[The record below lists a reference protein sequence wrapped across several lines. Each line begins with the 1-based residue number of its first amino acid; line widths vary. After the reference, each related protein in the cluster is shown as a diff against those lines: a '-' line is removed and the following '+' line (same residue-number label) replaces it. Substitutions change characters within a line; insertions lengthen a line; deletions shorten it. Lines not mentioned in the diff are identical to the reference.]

1 MISTSGH
8 CFLQCPDVLYN
19 INRKNAFRKN
29 GTYMTKKQFS
39 SSVNKK
45 ILAYGKLPDW
55 TKYAFISAITL
66 FFLGLYISFFG
77 IQAFFQQLVNGIQ
90 LGSIYALIAL
100 GYTMIYGIIRLINFA
115 HGDLFMFG
123 AYISCFLGNY
133 LMAHNFRYPFI
144 IVLIFSMVV
153 TALLGMAIEKIAYKP
168 LRFKPRLAALITALG
183 VSLFLENFLA
193 LSPQNVPFPLN
204 KIVFGPKYIP
214 FPALIAEKTYNIG
227 GIAINNIKILIV
239 VITIILMIALQYIVK
254 KTMIGKAMRAVAFNK
269 DACLMMGINIDK
281 IISIT
286 FGIGISLAA
295 ASGTLYALT
304 YGQLQSPY
312 LGIWPGLKAF
322 IAAVLGGIGNIP
334 GAMLGSYVMG
344 VSETFATSINSNFGY
359 GIAFVILIVVLIFK
373 PAGLLGKFTKEKV

>member
-1 MISTSGH
+1 
-8 CFLQCPDVLYN
+8 
-19 INRKNAFRKN
+19 
-29 GTYMTKKQFS
+29 MTKKELS
-39 SSVNKK
+39 DSINNNILTYNKLTNWK
-45 ILAYGKLPDW
+45 
-55 TKYAFISAITL
+55 KYLFISVIIL
-66 FFLGLYISFFG
+66 FFLFLYILSFG
-77 IQAFFQQLVNGIQ
+77 TQAFFQQLVNGIQ

-100 GYTMIYGIIRLINFA
+100 GYTMIYGIIKLINFA

-133 LMAHNFRYPFI
+133 LIAHNFGFPFI
-144 IVLIFSMVV
+144 IVLIFSMFV

-183 VSLFLENFLA
+183 VSLFLENFFA
-193 LSPQNVPFPLN
+193 LSPENVPFPLN

-214 FPALIAEKTYNIG
+214 FPALITDKTYNIAG
-227 GIAINNIKILIV
+227 VSINNIKILDV
-239 VITIILMIALQYIVK
+239 VVTIILMIALQYIVK
-254 KTMIGKAMRAVAFNK
+254 KTMVGKAMRAVAFNK
-269 DACLMMGINIDK
+269 DACLMMGININN

-295 ASGTLYALT
+295 AAGTLFALS

-322 IAAVLGGIGNIP
+322 IAAVLGGIGSIP

-344 VSETFATSINSNFGY
+344 ISETFATSINSNFGY
-359 GIAFVILIVVLIFK
+359 GIAFVILIVVLVFK

>member
-1 MISTSGH
+1 
-8 CFLQCPDVLYN
+8 
-19 INRKNAFRKN
+19 
-29 GTYMTKKQFS
+29 MTKKQFS
-39 SSVNKK
+39 DSVNNNILTYNKWANWKK
-45 ILAYGKLPDW
+45 YL
-55 TKYAFISAITL
+55 FIFVIIL
-66 FFLGLYISFFG
+66 FFLFLYILSFG
-77 IQAFFQQLVNGIQ
+77 INSFLQQLVNGIQ

-100 GYTMIYGIIRLINFA
+100 GYTMIYGIIKLINFA

-133 LMAHNFRYPFI
+133 LIAHNFNYPFI
-144 IVLIFSMVV
+144 VVLIFSMVV

-183 VSLFLENFLA
+183 VSLFLENFFA
-193 LSPQNVPFPLN
+193 LSPSNVPFPLN
-204 KIVFGPKYIP
+204 KIVFGPSFIP
-214 FPALIAEKTYNIG
+214 FPALIADKTYNIAG
-227 GIAINNIKILIV
+227 VSINNIKILDV
-239 VITIILMIALQYIVK
+239 VVTIILMIALQYIVK
-254 KTMIGKAMRAVAFNK
+254 KTMVGKAMRAVAFNK
-269 DACLMMGINIDK
+269 DACLMMGININN

-295 ASGTLYALT
+295 AAGTLFALT

-322 IAAVLGGIGNIP
+322 IAAVLGGIGSIP

-344 VSETFATSINSNFGY
+344 ISETFATSINSNFGY
-359 GIAFVILIVVLIFK
+359 GIAFIILIVVLIFK

>member
-1 MISTSGH
+1 MTKEKISSSINGKISQYNQWPNWKKYVFISFIVLFFMFLYVLSFGMTS
-8 CFLQCPDVLYN
+8 FLQ
-19 INRKNAFRKN
+19 
-29 GTYMTKKQFS
+29 
-39 SSVNKK
+39 
-45 ILAYGKLPDW
+45 
-55 TKYAFISAITL
+55 
-66 FFLGLYISFFG
+66 
-77 IQAFFQQLVNGIQ
+77 QLINGIQ

-100 GYTMIYGIIRLINFA
+100 GYTMVYGIIKLINFA

-133 LMAHNFRYPFI
+133 LMAQQFRFPFI
-144 IVLIFSMVV
+144 IVLIFSMTV

-183 VSLFLENFLA
+183 VSLFLENFFA
-193 LSPQNVPFPLN
+193 LSPANVPFPLN
-204 KIVFGPKYIP
+204 KIVFGPAFIP
-214 FPALIAEKTYNIG
+214 FPALIANKTYS
-227 GIAINNIKILIV
+227 IAGVSINNIKILDIAVTIV
-239 VITIILMIALQYIVK
+239 LVLLLQYIVK
-254 KTMIGKAMRAVAFNK
+254 KTMIGKAMRAVAFHKN
-269 DACLMMGINIDK
+269 ASLMMGININK

-286 FGIGISLAA
+286 FGIGTSLAA
-295 ASGTLYALT
+295 ASGTLFALT

-334 GAMLGSYVMG
+334 GAMLGSYLMG
-344 VSETFATSINSNFGY
+344 ISETFATSINSNFGY

>member
-1 MISTSGH
+1 MG
-8 CFLQCPDVLYN
+8 
-19 INRKNAFRKN
+19 
-29 GTYMTKKQFS
+29 KKQLS
-39 SSVNKK
+39 YTLQKK
-45 ILAYGKLPDW
+45 LSAYEKLPNW
-55 TKYAFISAITL
+55 AKYIFISVIIL
-66 FFLGLYISFFG
+66 FFLILYILSFG
-77 IQAFFQQLVNGIQ
+77 TQAFLQQLVNGLQ

-123 AYISCFLGNY
+123 AYISCYLGNY
-133 LMAHNFRYPFI
+133 LIARQIGFPFI
-144 IVLIFSMVV
+144 IVLIFSMAV
-153 TALLGMAIEKIAYKP
+153 TATLGMTIEKIAYKP

-183 VSLFLENFLA
+183 VSLFLENFFA
-193 LSPQNVPFPLN
+193 LSPANVPFPLN
-204 KIVFGPKYIP
+204 KIVFGPKFLP
-214 FPALIAEKTYNIG
+214 FPALITDKTYNIVG
-227 GIAINNIKILIV
+227 VSINNIKILDIFVTIV
-239 VITIILMIALQYIVK
+239 LVIMLQYIVK
-254 KTMIGKAMRAVAFNK
+254 RTMVGKAMRAVAFNK

-286 FGIGISLAA
+286 FGIGTSLAA
-295 ASGTLYALT
+295 ASGTLFALT

-334 GAMLGSYVMG
+334 GAMLGSYLMG

-359 GIAFVILIVVLIFK
+359 GIAFVILIVVLVFK

>member
-1 MISTSGH
+1 
-8 CFLQCPDVLYN
+8 V
-19 INRKNAFRKN
+19 
-29 GTYMTKKQFS
+29 TKERIS
-39 SSVNKK
+39 SSINGKISQYNQWPNWKK
-45 ILAYGKLPDW
+45 YVFI
-55 TKYAFISAITL
+55 AFIVL
-66 FFLGLYISFFG
+66 FFMFLYVLSFG
-77 IQAFFQQLVNGIQ
+77 MTSFFQQLINGIQ

-100 GYTMIYGIIRLINFA
+100 GYTMVYGIIKLINFA

-133 LMAHNFRYPFI
+133 LMAQQFRFPFI

-183 VSLFLENFLA
+183 VSLFLENFFA
-193 LSPQNVPFPLN
+193 LSPANVPFPLN
-204 KIVFGPKYIP
+204 KIVFGPAFIP
-214 FPALIAEKTYNIG
+214 FPALIANKTYNIAG
-227 GIAINNIKILIV
+227 VSINNIKIIDIAVTIV
-239 VITIILMIALQYIVK
+239 LVLLLQYIVK
-254 KTMIGKAMRAVAFNK
+254 KTMIGKAMRAVAFHKN
-269 DACLMMGINIDK
+269 ASLMMGININK

-286 FGIGISLAA
+286 FGIGTSLAA
-295 ASGTLYALT
+295 ASGTLFALT

-334 GAMLGSYVMG
+334 GAMLGSYLMG
-344 VSETFATSINSNFGY
+344 ISETFATSINSNFGY

>member
-1 MISTSGH
+1 
-8 CFLQCPDVLYN
+8 
-19 INRKNAFRKN
+19 
-29 GTYMTKKQFS
+29 MTKKQLS
-39 SSVNKK
+39 DSINNHILTYNK
-45 ILAYGKLPDW
+45 W
-55 TKYAFISAITL
+55 TNWKKYVFISVIIL
-66 FFLGLYISFFG
+66 FFLLLYILSFG
-77 IQAFFQQLVNGIQ
+77 AQAFFQQLVNGIQ

-100 GYTMIYGIIRLINFA
+100 GYTMIYGIIKLINFA

-133 LMAHNFRYPFI
+133 LIAHNFNYPFI
-144 IVLIFSMVV
+144 IVLIFSMFV

-183 VSLFLENFLA
+183 VSLFLENFFA
-193 LSPQNVPFPLN
+193 LSPENVPFPLN
-204 KIVFGPKYIP
+204 KIVFGPKYIS
-214 FPALIAEKTYNIG
+214 FPALIVDKTYNIAG
-227 GIAINNIKILIV
+227 VSINNIKILDV

-254 KTMIGKAMRAVAFNK
+254 KTMVGKAMRAVAFNK
-269 DACLMMGINIDK
+269 DACLMMGININN

-322 IAAVLGGIGNIP
+322 IAAVLGGIGSIP

-344 VSETFATSINSNFGY
+344 ISETFATSINSNFGY
-359 GIAFVILIVVLIFK
+359 GIAFVILIVVLVFK

>member
-1 MISTSGH
+1 MSGH
-8 CFLQCPDVLYN
+8 CFSQCPDILYTEMGKTLSK
-19 INRKNAFRKN
+19 RN
-29 GTYMTKKQFS
+29 GTDMTKKQIS
-39 SSVNKK
+39 SSINKK
-45 ILAYGKLPDW
+45 MLAYEKLPNW

-66 FFLGLYISFFG
+66 FFIALYILSFG
-77 IQAFFQQLVNGIQ
+77 IQPFLQQLVNGIQ

-144 IVLIFSMVV
+144 IVLVFSMVV

-183 VSLFLENFLA
+183 VSLFLQNFFA
-193 LSPQNVPFPLN
+193 LSPQNVPFPIN

-227 GIAINNIKILIV
+227 GIFISNIKILDI

-295 ASGTLYALT
+295 ASGTMFALT

-334 GAMLGSYVMG
+334 GAMLGSYLMG
-344 VSETFATSINSNFGY
+344 ISETFATSINSNFGY

>member
-1 MISTSGH
+1 MSFGLKS
-8 CFLQCPDVLYN
+8 FLQ
-19 INRKNAFRKN
+19 
-29 GTYMTKKQFS
+29 
-39 SSVNKK
+39 
-45 ILAYGKLPDW
+45 
-55 TKYAFISAITL
+55 
-66 FFLGLYISFFG
+66 
-77 IQAFFQQLVNGIQ
+77 QLINGIQ

-100 GYTMIYGIIRLINFA
+100 GYTMVYGIIKLINFA

-133 LMAHNFRYPFI
+133 LIAQNFRFPFI
-144 IVLIFSMVV
+144 VVLLVSMII
-153 TALLGMAIEKIAYKP
+153 TAILGMIIEKVAYKP

-183 VSLFLENFLA
+183 VSLFLENFFA
-193 LSPQNVPFPLN
+193 LSPRDVPFPIN
-204 KIVFGPKYIP
+204 KIVFGPAFLP
-214 FPALIAEKTYNIG
+214 FPALIADQTYNFA
-227 GIAINNIKILIV
+227 GISINNIRILN
-239 VITIILMIALQYIVK
+239 ITVTILLMILLQYIVK
-254 KTMIGKAMRAVAFNK
+254 KTMVGKAMRAVAFNK

-286 FGIGISLAA
+286 FGIGTSLAA
-295 ASGTLYALT
+295 AAGTLFALN

-334 GAMLGSYVMG
+334 GAMVGSYLMG
-344 VSETFATSINSNFGY
+344 ISETFATSINSNFGY

>member
-1 MISTSGH
+1 
-8 CFLQCPDVLYN
+8 
-19 INRKNAFRKN
+19 
-29 GTYMTKKQFS
+29 MTKKQLYDS
-39 SSVNKK
+39 MNNNILTYNKWANWK
-45 ILAYGKLPDW
+45 
-55 TKYAFISAITL
+55 KYLFISVIIL
-66 FFLGLYISFFG
+66 FFLFVYILSFG
-77 IQAFFQQLVNGIQ
+77 TQAFFQQLVNGIQ

-100 GYTMIYGIIRLINFA
+100 GYTMIYGIIKLINFA

-133 LMAHNFRYPFI
+133 LVAHNVGFPFL

-183 VSLFLENFLA
+183 VSLFLENFFA
-193 LSPQNVPFPLN
+193 LSPENVPFPLN

-214 FPALIAEKTYNIG
+214 FPALIVDKTYNIAG
-227 GIAINNIKILIV
+227 VAINNIKILDI

-254 KTMIGKAMRAVAFNK
+254 KTMVGKAMRAVAFNK
-269 DACLMMGINIDK
+269 DACLMMGININN

-295 ASGTLYALT
+295 AAGTLFALT

-322 IAAVLGGIGNIP
+322 IAAVLGGIGSIP

-359 GIAFVILIVVLIFK
+359 AIAFIILIVVLIFK

>member
-1 MISTSGH
+1 
-8 CFLQCPDVLYN
+8 
-19 INRKNAFRKN
+19 
-29 GTYMTKKQFS
+29 MTKKQLS
-39 SSVNKK
+39 NSINNNIMAYNKLTNWK
-45 ILAYGKLPDW
+45 
-55 TKYAFISAITL
+55 KYVFISVIVL
-66 FFLGLYISFFG
+66 FLLFLYILSFG
-77 IQAFFQQLVNGIQ
+77 TKAFFQQLVNGIQ

-100 GYTMIYGIIRLINFA
+100 GYTMIYGIIQLINFA

-123 AYISCFLGNY
+123 AYISCFFGNY
-133 LMAHNFRYPFI
+133 LIAHNFRFPFI
-144 IVLIFSMVV
+144 IVLIFSMAV
-153 TALLGMAIEKIAYKP
+153 TALLGMTIEKIAYKP

-183 VSLFLENFLA
+183 VSLFLENFFA
-193 LSPQNVPFPLN
+193 LSPESTPFPIN
-204 KIVFGPKYIP
+204 KIVFGPKFIP
-214 FPALIAEKTYNIG
+214 FPALVADKTYNIA
-227 GIAINNIKILIV
+227 GISINNIKILDIL
-239 VITIILMIALQYIVK
+239 ITIILMILLQYIVK

-286 FGIGISLAA
+286 FGIGTSLAA
-295 ASGTLYALT
+295 AAGTLFALT

-344 VSETFATSINSNFGY
+344 ISETFATSINSNFGY

>member
-1 MISTSGH
+1 
-8 CFLQCPDVLYN
+8 
-19 INRKNAFRKN
+19 
-29 GTYMTKKQFS
+29 MTKKQIS
-39 SSVNKK
+39 SSLNKK
-45 ILAYGKLPDW
+45 ILTYEKLPNW
-55 TKYAFISAITL
+55 AKYTFISVIIL
-66 FFLGLYISFFG
+66 IFLLLYILSFGF
-77 IQAFFQQLVNGIQ
+77 QSFFQQLVNGIQ

-100 GYTMIYGIIRLINFA
+100 GYTMIYGIIKLINFA

-133 LMAHNFRYPFI
+133 LIAHNVGFPFI
-144 IVLIFSMVV
+144 IVLIFSMTV
-153 TALLGMAIEKIAYKP
+153 TALLGMIIEKIAYKP

-183 VSLFLENFLA
+183 VSLFLENFFA

-204 KIVFGPKYIP
+204 KIVFGPKFIP
-214 FPALIAEKTYNIG
+214 FPALIVEKTFNIS
-227 GIAINNIKILIV
+227 GITINNIKILDV
-239 VITIILMIALQYIVK
+239 AVTIILMMALQYVVK

-269 DACLMMGINIDK
+269 DACLMMGININN

-322 IAAVLGGIGNIP
+322 IAAVLGGIGSIP

-344 VSETFATSINSNFGY
+344 ISETFATSINSNFGY
-359 GIAFVILIVVLIFK
+359 GIAFIILIVVLVFR

>member
-1 MISTSGH
+1 
-8 CFLQCPDVLYN
+8 
-19 INRKNAFRKN
+19 
-29 GTYMTKKQFS
+29 MTKKELS
-39 SSVNKK
+39 NSINNHISTYNKLTNWK
-45 ILAYGKLPDW
+45 
-55 TKYAFISAITL
+55 KYVFISIIIL
-66 FFLGLYISFFG
+66 FFLFLYILSFG
-77 IQAFFQQLVNGIQ
+77 TQAFFQQLVNGIQ

-100 GYTMIYGIIRLINFA
+100 GYTMIYGIIKLINFA

-133 LMAHNFRYPFI
+133 LIAQNFSYPFI
-144 IVLIFSMVV
+144 IVLLFSMVV
-153 TALLGMAIEKIAYKP
+153 TALLGMTIEKIAYKP

-183 VSLFLENFLA
+183 VSLFLENFFA
-193 LSPQNVPFPLN
+193 LSPENVPFPLN
-204 KIVFGPKYIP
+204 KIVFGPKFLP
-214 FPALIAEKTYNIG
+214 FPALIVEKVYNIG
-227 GIAINNIKILIV
+227 GITVNNIKILDV
-239 VITIILMIALQYIVK
+239 VVTIILMIGLQYVVK

-269 DACLMMGINIDK
+269 DACLMMGININN

-286 FGIGISLAA
+286 FGIGTSLAA
-295 ASGTLYALT
+295 AAGTLFALT

-322 IAAVLGGIGNIP
+322 IAAVLGGIGSIP

>member
-1 MISTSGH
+1 
-8 CFLQCPDVLYN
+8 
-19 INRKNAFRKN
+19 
-29 GTYMTKKQFS
+29 MTKKQLS
-39 SSVNKK
+39 DSINNNIVNYNKLANWKK
-45 ILAYGKLPDW
+45 YI
-55 TKYAFISAITL
+55 FISVIILL
-66 FFLGLYISFFG
+66 FLFLYILSFG
-77 IQAFFQQLVNGIQ
+77 IQASLQQLVNGIQ

-133 LMAHNFRYPFI
+133 LMAHNFKYPFI

-168 LRFKPRLAALITALG
+168 LRFKPRLASLITALG

-193 LSPQNVPFPLN
+193 LSPENVPFPIN
-204 KIVFGPKYIP
+204 KIVFGPKYIL

-227 GIAINNIKILIV
+227 GITINNIKILDV

-254 KTMIGKAMRAVAFNK
+254 KTMVGKAMRAVAFNK
-269 DACLMMGINIDK
+269 DACLMMGININN

-295 ASGTLYALT
+295 AAGTLFALT

-322 IAAVLGGIGNIP
+322 IAAVLGGIGSIP

-344 VSETFATSINSNFGY
+344 ISETFATSINSNFGY

>member
-1 MISTSGH
+1 MG
-8 CFLQCPDVLYN
+8 
-19 INRKNAFRKN
+19 
-29 GTYMTKKQFS
+29 KKQLS
-39 SSVNKK
+39 HSLQKK
-45 ILAYGKLPDW
+45 LLAYDKLPNW
-55 TKYAFISAITL
+55 MKYAFISLIIL
-66 FFLGLYISFFG
+66 IFLTLYILSFG
-77 IQAFFQQLVNGIQ
+77 VQAFLQQLVNGLQ

-123 AYISCFLGNY
+123 AYISCYLGNY
-133 LMAHNFRYPFI
+133 LIARQVGFPFI
-144 IVLIFSMVV
+144 IVLIFSMAV
-153 TALLGMAIEKIAYKP
+153 TAIFGMTIEKIAYKP

-183 VSLFLENFLA
+183 VSLFLENFFA
-193 LSPQNVPFPLN
+193 LSPANVPFPLN
-204 KIVFGPKYIP
+204 KIVFGPKFLP
-214 FPALIAEKTYNIG
+214 FPALIADKTYNIVG
-227 GIAINNIKILIV
+227 VSINNIKILDIFVTIV
-239 VITIILMIALQYIVK
+239 LVVMLQYIVK
-254 KTMIGKAMRAVAFNK
+254 KTMVGKAMRAVAFNK

-286 FGIGISLAA
+286 FGIGTSLAA
-295 ASGTLYALT
+295 ASGTLFALT

-334 GAMLGSYVMG
+334 GAMLGSYLMG

-359 GIAFVILIVVLIFK
+359 GIAFVILIVVLVFK

>member
-1 MISTSGH
+1 MNKSRLSNSINTGIVHYNQLANWKKLIIIFFFIALMLFLYILSFGFQS
-8 CFLQCPDVLYN
+8 FLQQM
-19 INRKNAFRKN
+19 I
-29 GTYMTKKQFS
+29 
-39 SSVNKK
+39 
-45 ILAYGKLPDW
+45 
-55 TKYAFISAITL
+55 
-66 FFLGLYISFFG
+66 
-77 IQAFFQQLVNGIQ
+77 NGIQ

-100 GYTMIYGIIRLINFA
+100 GYTMVYGIIRLINFA

-133 LMAHNFRYPFI
+133 FIAHHYRFSFI
-144 IVLIFSMVV
+144 IVLIISMAV
-153 TALLGMAIEKIAYKP
+153 TAILGMVIEKIAYKP

-183 VSLFLENFLA
+183 VSLFLENFFA
-193 LSPQNVPFPLN
+193 LSPKNIPFPLN
-204 KIVFGPKYIP
+204 KIVFGPAFIP
-214 FPALIAEKTYNIG
+214 FPALIVDRTYT
-227 GIAINNIKILIV
+227 IAGVSINNIKILDISV
-239 VITIILMIALQYIVK
+239 TIILMILLQYIVK
-254 KTMIGKAMRAVAFNK
+254 KTMIGKAMRAVAFHK
-269 DACLMMGINIDK
+269 DASLMMGININK

-286 FGIGISLAA
+286 FGIGTALAA
-295 ASGTLYALT
+295 ASGTLFALT

-334 GAMLGSYVMG
+334 GAMLGSYLMG

>member
-1 MISTSGH
+1 M
-8 CFLQCPDVLYN
+8 V
-19 INRKNAFRKN
+19 
-29 GTYMTKKQFS
+29 KKQLS
-39 SSVNKK
+39 HSLQKKLSV
-45 ILAYGKLPDW
+45 YEKLPNW
-55 TKYAFISAITL
+55 EKYVFISVIIL
-66 FFLGLYISFFG
+66 FFLILYIFSFG
-77 IQAFFQQLVNGIQ
+77 TQAFLQQLVNGIQ

-100 GYTMIYGIIRLINFA
+100 GYTMVYGIVRLINFA

-123 AYISCFLGNY
+123 AYISYYIGNY
-133 LMAHNFRYPFI
+133 LIAKHIGFPFI
-144 IVLIFSMVV
+144 ITLIFSMVI
-153 TALLGMAIEKIAYKP
+153 TALFGMTIEKIAYKP

-183 VSLFLENFLA
+183 VSLFLENFFA
-193 LSPQNVPFPLN
+193 LSPENVPFPLN
-204 KIVFGPKYIP
+204 KIVFGPKFLP
-214 FPALIAEKTYNIG
+214 FPALIAEKVYNIG
-227 GIAINNIKILIV
+227 GVTINNIKILDV
-239 VITIILMIALQYIVK
+239 AITIILMVGLQYVVK

-286 FGIGISLAA
+286 FGIGTSLAA
-295 ASGTLYALT
+295 ASGTLFALT

-344 VSETFATSINSNFGY
+344 ISETFATSINSNFGY